1 MIRLTITCHAYA
13 AIKRSLT
20 AGWLLNE
27 APEPVDGH
35 VQIWLPKT
43 MANALARLRAP
54 GESYSDVM
62 LRLADAEKE
71 LR

>member
-1 MIRLTITCHAYA
+1 MIRLTISRASYN
-13 AIKRSLT
+13 AIKASLT
-20 AGWLLNE
+20 DGWALTEPQE
-27 APEPVDGH
+27 AVDGH
-35 VQIWLPKT
+35 IQIWLPKG

-54 GESYSDVM
+54 GESYSDTV